1 MVRWPNPS
9 QRKIHGV
16 TTGRG
21 AGCVD
26 HEAQPSTDGRG
37 REASE
42 AIGLESHLTGLRLDD
57 EDAVGR
63 RDPADHG
70 RVRLQL
76 DVELAPGGGER
87 QRSGLVGPTNTCG
100 HLQRGVVEQ
109 LGQGGVEAP

>member
-1 MVRWPNPS
+1 MANPS

-16 TTGRG
+16 TTGAAPVASITKRSRPPT
-21 AGCVD
+21 AGVVKR
-26 HEAQPSTDGRG
+26 PRRSVSSRT
-37 REASE
+37 
-42 AIGLESHLTGLRLDD
+42 LTGLRLDD

-87 QRSGLVGPTNTCG
+87 QRPGVVGATNTCG
-100 HLQRGVVEQ
+100 HLQRRVVEQ